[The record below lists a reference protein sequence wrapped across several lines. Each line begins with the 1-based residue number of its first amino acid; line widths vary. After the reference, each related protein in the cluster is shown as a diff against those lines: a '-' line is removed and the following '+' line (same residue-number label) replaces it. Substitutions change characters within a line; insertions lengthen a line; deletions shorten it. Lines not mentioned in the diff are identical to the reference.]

1 MAKRK
6 RKQKKQQPTPWLW
19 VALAGVVILVI
30 AGVLL
35 AGRNSGSQTASLPA
49 EISVQQ
55 AYQKY
60 QQGTFLLDVRTQPEW
75 DEFHA
80 PNAVLIP
87 LDELP
92 SRLDELPKG
101 QEIVVICRSG
111 NRSAVATDILRQNG
125 FNATSVA
132 GGMNAW
138 RSAGYPVT
146 P

>member
-1 MAKRK
+1 MAKKRRTK
-6 RKQKKQQPTPWLW
+6 RKPQSAPWMWLG
-19 VALAGVVILVI
+19 LAGVVLVVV
-30 AGVLL
+30 ALGL
-35 AGRNSGSQTASLPA
+35 ALRGGAQTALPA

-55 AYQKY
+55 AYEKY
-60 QQGTFLLDVRTQPEW
+60 RQGTLLLDVRTQPEW
-75 DEFHA
+75 DEYHA

-92 SRLDELPKG
+92 SRLNELPKDR
-101 QEIVVICRSG
+101 EIVVICRSG

-132 GGMNAW
+132 GGMKAW
-138 RSAGYPVT
+138 RAAGYPVT

>member
-1 MAKRK
+1 MAG
-6 RKQKKQQPTPWLW
+6 QGGNS
-19 VALAGVVILVI
+19 AG
-30 AGVLL
+30 
-35 AGRNSGSQTASLPA
+35 LPA

-55 AYQKY
+55 AYEKY
-60 QQGTFLLDVRTQPEW
+60 QQGTLLLDVRTQPEW
-75 DEFHA
+75 DEYHA
-80 PNAVLIP
+80 PNAILIP

-92 SRLDELPKG
+92 NRLSELPKDA
-101 QEIVVICRSG
+101 EIVVICRSG

-138 RSAGYPVT
+138 RAAGYPVT

>member
-6 RKQKKQQPTPWLW
+6 RKQKKQQPSAW
-19 VALAGVVILVI
+19 VWAALAAGLVLVI
-30 AGVLL
+30 AAVLL
-35 AGRNSGSQTASLPA
+35 AGKSGGSQAASLPP

-60 QQGTFLLDVRTQPEW
+60 QQGVFLLDVRTQPEW

-92 SRLDELPKG
+92 SRLSELPKD

-125 FNATSVA
+125 FNAASAA

-138 RSAGYPVT
+138 RAAGYPVT

>member
-6 RKQKKQQPTPWLW
+6 RKQKKQQPAPWLW
-19 VALAGVVILVI
+19 MALAGVVVLVI

-35 AGRNSGSQTASLPA
+35 AGKGGGSQAASLPP

-60 QQGTFLLDVRTQPEW
+60 EQGTFLLDVRTQPEW

-80 PNAVLIP
+80 PKAVLIP

-92 SRLDELPKG
+92 NRLSELPKD

-138 RSAGYPVT
+138 RAAGYPVT

>member
-1 MAKRK
+1 MAKSK
-6 RKQKKQQPTPWLW
+6 RKARKQQPAPWLW
-19 VALAGVVILVI
+19 VVLAGVVVLVL
-30 AGVLL
+30 AGVLM
-35 AGRNSGSQTASLPA
+35 AGQGGNSAGLPA

-55 AYQKY
+55 AYEKY
-60 QQGTFLLDVRTQPEW
+60 QQGTLLLDVRTQPEW
-75 DEFHA
+75 DEYHA
-80 PNAVLIP
+80 PNAILIP

-92 SRLDELPKG
+92 NRLSELPKDA
-101 QEIVVICRSG
+101 EIVVICRSG

-138 RSAGYPVT
+138 RAAGYPVT